1 MRLNVSI
8 ICIAELVIGLL
19 ALPCKISK
27 YGCFAAGTPVYTDHG
42 KEIIENIT
50 ISEKVLSYNEKTKT
64 KEYRPVTALKTYIV
78 SAILAIV
85 FNAQDTLWATPNH
98 LFWHKGH
105 YVEASALHAGDTI
118 EALEGDY
125 CRLQQIIPISGE
137 RRVYNITVAE
147 NSNYYVGNRGIL
159 VHNDCFLKRLTDS
172 PELMAQIDALPD
184 ALKGQ
189 FIQDFYEAGEDV
201 IKVLKERAGC
211 VRAWE
216 ILFKEGDDLSRI
228 LRTDPVKLQKLDN
241 YIITEGADINK
252 LKSSFQNTKH
262 PEVWLNLKKTQ
273 PELDELYV
281 TIKNDPPANL
291 DPWTPEHKAQ
301 RWNNYKEGN
310 GNLSYESWSNI
321 YDGNIGK
328 AVKGK
333 QKVIDYAASNNIT
346 FPPNILENTWRS
358 DITINIRGQNLSGK
372 RRHDIY
378 DPIQGKA
385 IEVKDYSTQDV
396 SKSFDIEREALMD
409 IKLLE
414 NGLLTNI
421 EWVFL
426 GQGPSQPL
434 RTLLETGGI
443 SIIIK

>member
-1 MRLNVSI
+1 M
-8 ICIAELVIGLL
+8 
-19 ALPCKISK
+19 
-27 YGCFAAGTPVYTDHG
+27 
-42 KEIIENIT
+42 
-50 ISEKVLSYNEKTKT
+50 
-64 KEYRPVTALKTYIV
+64 TALKTYIV

-98 LFWHKGH
+98 PFWHKGQ

-118 EALEGDY
+118 ETLEGDY
-125 CRLQQIIPISGE
+125 CRLQQIIPFSGE

-147 NSNYYVGNRGIL
+147 NSNYYVGSRGIL

-172 PELMAQIDALPD
+172 PELIARIDALPD

-201 IKVLKERAGC
+201 IKVLRERPGC

-216 ILFKEGDDLSRI
+216 VLFKEGDDLSKI
-228 LRTDPVKLQKLDN
+228 LRTDPANLQKLNN
-241 YIITEGADINK
+241 YITTEGVDIVK
-252 LKSSFQNTKH
+252 LKTSFQNTKH
-262 PEVWLNLKKTQ
+262 PESWLNLKKTQ
-273 PELDELYV
+273 PELDQLYI

-291 DPWTPEHKAQ
+291 DPWTPEHKEQ

-333 QKVIDYAASNNIT
+333 QKVIDYAAANNIT
-346 FPPNILENTWRS
+346 FPPNLLENTWS
-358 DITINIRGQNLSGK
+358 DDITINIRGQTLTGK

-385 IEVKDYSTQDV
+385 TEVKDYSTQNV

-414 NGLLTNI
+414 NGQLNNV

-434 RTLLETGGI
+434 RTLLENGGI